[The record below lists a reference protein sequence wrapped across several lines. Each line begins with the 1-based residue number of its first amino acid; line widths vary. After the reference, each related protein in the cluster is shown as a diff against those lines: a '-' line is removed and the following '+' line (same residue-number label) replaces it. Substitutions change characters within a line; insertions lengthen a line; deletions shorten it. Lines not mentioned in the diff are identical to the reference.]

1 MKTDLLIKK
10 IEFALLTRLK
20 YSDANICLIGTA
32 ETVYFKLESQT
43 NSADDIITTIPAAVI
58 RNWTEIPTESVLFK
72 LCQNYYKE
80 RNLLT

>member
-20 YSDANICLIGTA
+20 YSNVNICLIGTA

-43 NSADDIITTIPAAVI
+43 NKADDIITTIPSSVI
-58 RNWTEIPTESVLFK
+58 RHWTEITTDCVLFK
-72 LCQNYYKE
+72 LCYNYFKE